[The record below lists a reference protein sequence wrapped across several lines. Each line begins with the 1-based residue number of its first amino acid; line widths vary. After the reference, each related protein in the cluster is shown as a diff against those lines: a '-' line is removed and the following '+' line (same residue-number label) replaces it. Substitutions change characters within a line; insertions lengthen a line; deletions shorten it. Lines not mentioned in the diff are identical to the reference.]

1 MLSKRQLKLIRSL
14 ALKKHR
20 DETRLFVAEGAKVV
34 GDLMPHFD
42 CAFLGMTVDFAR
54 RHPGFEGDETAELTQ
69 AELERASFLQT
80 PRDVIAVFHQPQTQ
94 TEGLEKLPQGEL
106 CLALDAVQDPGN
118 LGTIIRIADWF
129 GVSHVFCSPTTA
141 DVFATKV
148 VQATM
153 GALARVRAHYV
164 DLPAFLKKL
173 EGSSPVYGT
182 FLDGTDLYSVPL
194 SRQGIIVMGN
204 EGNGISPAV
213 EPLVTQRL
221 FIPSYPPGQPTSES
235 LNVAVATAVTCA
247 EFRRR
252 AGNPHTN
259 SPHTSGKQA

>member
-42 CAFLGMTVDFAR
+42 CAFLGMTADFAR
-54 RHPGFEGDETAELTQ
+54 RHPGFESDETAELTQ

-141 DVFATKV
+141 DVFAPKV

-153 GALARVRAHYV
+153 GALARVRAHYI

>member
-1 MLSKRQLKLIRSL
+1 MLSKNKIKYIRSL
-14 ALKKHR
+14 EQKKHR
-20 DETRLFVAEGAKVV
+20 KEEQAFLAEGNKLVN
-34 GDLMPHFD
+34 DLSGHFD
-42 CAFLGMTVDFAR
+42 CLLLVATAHWLEE
-54 RHPGFEGDETAELTQ
+54 HPHAQAQEVIEASREELS
-69 AELERASFLQT
+69 RASLLKT
-80 PRDVIAVFHQPQTQ
+80 PQEALAVFRIPQY
-94 TEGLEKLPQGEL
+94 EAEAEVVRRSL
-106 CLALDAVQDPGN
+106 CLALDGVQDPGN

-129 GVSHVFCSPTTA
+129 GIRHVFCSPTTA
-141 DVFATKV
+141 DVFAPKV

-153 GALARVRAHYV
+153 GALSRVQAYYV

-173 EGSSPVYGT
+173 EGCSPVYGT

-194 SRQGIIVMGN
+194 SRHGIIVMGN
-204 EGNGISPAV
+204 EGNGISSAV

-252 AGNPHTN
+252 
-259 SPHTSGKQA
+259 TSTPPANGLHAIENLT